1 MNTIIT
7 LIFCHL
13 LGDYVLQ
20 NDFLA
25 KTKGFNWYHMIVH
38 CFLYCFPFYIFFGL
52 DWKLLFIFITHMTAD
67 TLKARYHKINYV
79 EDQLIHYIVL
89 LVYLVF

>member
-25 KTKGFNWYHMIVH
+25 KTKGSNWYHMIVH

-52 DWKLLFIFITHMTAD
+52 DWRLLFIFVTHIIID

-79 EDQLIHYIVL
+79 ADQLFHYLML

>member
-1 MNTIIT
+1 M
-7 LIFCHL
+7 
-13 LGDYVLQ
+13 LQ

-25 KTKGFNWYHMIVH
+25 KTKGSNWYHMIVH

-52 DWKLLFIFITHMTAD
+52 DWRLLFIFVMHVIIDA
-67 TLKARYHKINYV
+67 LKARYHEINYV
-79 EDQLIHYIVL
+79 VDQLFHYFML

>member
-1 MNTIIT
+1 M
-7 LIFCHL
+7 
-13 LGDYVLQ
+13 LQ

-25 KTKGFNWYHMIVH
+25 KTKGSNWYHMIVH

-52 DWKLLFIFITHMTAD
+52 DWKLLFIFVTHVIID

-79 EDQLIHYIVL
+79 EDQLIHYIAL

>member
-1 MNTIIT
+1 MNKIIT

-25 KTKGFNWYHMIVH
+25 KTKGINWYHMIVH

-52 DWKLLFIFITHMTAD
+52 DWKLLFIFVTHVIID
-67 TLKARYHKINYV
+67 TLKARYHEINYV
-79 EDQLIHYIVL
+79 VDQLFHYLML